1 MENHQTVTSSSQ
13 GARELYEQYSNRF
26 MFVLGVLVAIFFGA
40 RGLIE
45 LMTLE
50 PPLVWFRAI
59 PALMTSAAM
68 LPVILFSRTQK
79 ITGAWVGLAYI
90 GIVLLLFINWIWLF
104 HLERDVWQFFRLI
117 PIMVVIGLGT
127 RSLGLW
133 IVSLVVTTAG
143 ALIMVWSF
151 GWNLGQVMPVLAI
164 GALLSAFC
172 YYSYTPIFRQAIN
185 QLAELKFA
193 ASRLEKAQL
202 SQKRFV
208 ANATHELRT
217 PMTGV
222 LGMHG
227 LLEHTDLDSEQR
239 RMLAIASSSANH
251 MLAVVDDIL
260 LFAKMESGKFTLS
273 SVECDLRTVTEQ
285 AWAGLEGMAAAK
297 SLRYELE
304 LPPGEVA
311 VITDP
316 QRVEQILFNLLSNA
330 VKYTQS
336 GGVKLSMMAKPMA
349 GVIHVTWRCQ
359 DTGRGIA
366 ADRLDDMFEAFE
378 QMESKRSR
386 TDQGTGLG
394 LAIMREL
401 VSMMDGSINVKSV
414 VGEGSTFTVSLI
426 LKAVHAR
433 APARHAEII
442 PEEAEPVA
450 YHVLVGEDNDVI
462 AMILEQMLGS
472 LGWRV
477 SIVKNGES
485 VVEEATRE
493 GADYDVILM
502 DIQMPVIDGIEATR
516 LIRSRLAS
524 PPPIVALTANT
535 LETDVK
541 LYRDIGM
548 AGVIPKPI
556 QRDDLVATVNEA
568 VGKAQAQV

>member
-1 MENHQTVTSSSQ
+1 MENHPTVSINTH
-13 GARELYEQYSNRF
+13 GERELYRQYSNRF
-26 MFVLGVLVAIFFGA
+26 MFVLGIVVAIFFGA
-40 RGLIE
+40 RGGIE
-45 LMTLE
+45 LATLE
-50 PPLVWFRAI
+50 PPLVWLRAI
-59 PALMTSAAM
+59 PALVTAALM
-68 LPVILFSRTQK
+68 LPVILFSRDQK
-79 ITGAWVGLAYI
+79 ITASWVGPVYVGTVA
-90 GIVLLLFINWIWLF
+90 LLFFNWAWLF

-117 PIMVVIGLGT
+117 PIMVIIGLGT
-127 RSLGLW
+127 RRMALWLAILSL
-133 IVSLVVTTAG
+133 VSLG
-143 ALIMVWSF
+143 ALILVWSF
-151 GWNLGQVMPVLAI
+151 GWNFEQSMPVLAI

-172 YYSYTPIFRQAIN
+172 YYSYAPIFRQAIQ
-185 QLAELKFA
+185 QLVELKDVA
-193 ASRLEKAQL
+193 NRLEKAQL

-239 RMLAIASSSANH
+239 RMLGIASSSANH

-273 SVECDLRTVTEQ
+273 SAECDLRMVTEQ

-297 SLRYELE
+297 DLSYQLE
-304 LPPGEVA
+304 LPPGEVE

-336 GGVKLSMMAKPMA
+336 GGVKLSMMAKPVA
-349 GVIHVTWRCQ
+349 DAVHVTWRCE

-366 ADRLDDMFEAFE
+366 AERLDDMFKAFE

-394 LAIMREL
+394 LAIVQEL
-401 VSMMDGSINVKSV
+401 VTMMDGSIDVESI
-414 VGEGSTFTVSLI
+414 VGEGSVFTVSLV
-426 LKAVHAR
+426 LKAVHSR
-433 APARHAEII
+433 TPAQHAETTE
-442 PEEAEPVA
+442 EEAGPVA

-462 AMILEQMLGS
+462 AMILEQMLDS

-477 SIVKNGES
+477 FIAKNGEA

-541 LYRDIGM
+541 QYLEIGM

-568 VGKAQAQV
+568 VGKAQAQP

>member
-1 MENHQTVTSSSQ
+1 
-13 GARELYEQYSNRF
+13 
-26 MFVLGVLVAIFFGA
+26 VLAVVVAVFYGV
-40 RGLIE
+40 RGVIE

-50 PPLVWFRAI
+50 PPMVWLRAI
-59 PALMTSAAM
+59 PALMTLAAM
-68 LPVILFSRTQK
+68 LPVILFSRAQK
-79 ITGAWVGLAYI
+79 ITGSWTGLAYI

-117 PIMVVIGLGT
+117 PLMVVIGLGT

-133 IVSLVVTTAG
+133 LVSLVVTTSG
-143 ALIMVWSF
+143 ALILVRSL
-151 GWNLGQVMPVLAI
+151 GLNLEQSMAVLAT

-172 YYSYTPIFRQAIN
+172 YYSYTPIFRRAID
-185 QLAELKFA
+185 QLAELKYA

-297 SLRYELE
+297 GLRYELD
-304 LPPGEVA
+304 LPPGEVQVFA
-311 VITDP
+311 DP

-330 VKYTQS
+330 VKYTPS
-336 GGVKLSMMAKPMA
+336 GGVKLSMMAKPVA
-349 GVIHVTWRCQ
+349 DAVHVTWRCE

-366 ADRLDDMFEAFE
+366 AERLDDMFEAFE
-378 QMESKRSR
+378 QMESMRSR
-386 TDQGTGLG
+386 SDQGTGLG
-394 LAIMREL
+394 LAIVQEL
-401 VSMMDGSINVKSV
+401 VSMMDGSINVESI
-414 VGEGSTFTVSLI
+414 VGEGSVFTVSLI
-426 LKAVHAR
+426 LKAVHSR
-433 APARHAEII
+433 APAQHTETIE
-442 PEEAEPVA
+442 EEAGPVA
-450 YHVLVGEDNDVI
+450 FHVLVGEDNDVI
-462 AMILEQMLGS
+462 AMILEQMLDS

-477 SIVKNGES
+477 FIAKNGEA

-541 LYRDIGM
+541 LYLEIGM
-548 AGVIPKPI
+548 AGVVSKPI
-556 QRDDLVATVNEA
+556 QRDDLIATVNEA
-568 VGKAQAQV
+568 VGKAQAQP

>member
-1 MENHQTVTSSSQ
+1 
-13 GARELYEQYSNRF
+13 
-26 MFVLGVLVAIFFGA
+26 MFVLAVVVAVFYGV
-40 RGLIE
+40 RGVIE

-50 PPLVWFRAI
+50 PPMVWLRAI
-59 PALMTSAAM
+59 PALMTLAAM
-68 LPVILFSRTQK
+68 LPVILFSRAQK
-79 ITGAWVGLAYI
+79 ITGSWTGLAYI

-117 PIMVVIGLGT
+117 PLMVVIGLGT

-133 IVSLVVTTAG
+133 LVSLVVTTSG
-143 ALIMVWSF
+143 ALILVRSF
-151 GWNLGQVMPVLAI
+151 GLNLEQSMAVLAT

-172 YYSYTPIFRQAIN
+172 YYSYTPIFRRAID
-185 QLAELKFA
+185 QLAELKYA

-297 SLRYELE
+297 GLRYELD
-304 LPPGEVA
+304 LPPGEVQVFA
-311 VITDP
+311 DP

-330 VKYTQS
+330 VKYTPS
-336 GGVKLSMMAKPMA
+336 GGVKLSMMAKPVA
-349 GVIHVTWRCQ
+349 DAVHVTWRCE

-366 ADRLDDMFEAFE
+366 AERLDDMFEAFE
-378 QMESKRSR
+378 QMESMRSR
-386 TDQGTGLG
+386 SDQGTGLG
-394 LAIMREL
+394 LAIVQEL
-401 VSMMDGSINVKSV
+401 VSMMDGSINVESI
-414 VGEGSTFTVSLI
+414 VGEGSVFTVSLI
-426 LKAVHAR
+426 LKAVHSR
-433 APARHAEII
+433 APAQHTETIE
-442 PEEAEPVA
+442 EEAGPVA
-450 YHVLVGEDNDVI
+450 FHVLVGEDNDVI
-462 AMILEQMLGS
+462 AMILEQMLDS

-477 SIVKNGES
+477 FIAKNGEA

-541 LYRDIGM
+541 LYLEIGM
-548 AGVIPKPI
+548 AGVVSKPI
-556 QRDDLVATVNEA
+556 QRDDLIATVNEA
-568 VGKAQAQV
+568 VGKAQAQP

>member
-1 MENHQTVTSSSQ
+1 MLAVVV
-13 GARELYEQYSNRF
+13 AVFY
-26 MFVLGVLVAIFFGA
+26 GV
-40 RGLIE
+40 RGVIE

-50 PPLVWFRAI
+50 PPMVWLRAI
-59 PALMTSAAM
+59 PALMTLAAM
-68 LPVILFSRTQK
+68 LPVILFSRAQK
-79 ITGAWVGLAYI
+79 ITGSWTGLAYI

-117 PIMVVIGLGT
+117 PLMVVIGLGT

-133 IVSLVVTTAG
+133 LVSLVVTTSG
-143 ALIMVWSF
+143 ALILVRSF
-151 GWNLGQVMPVLAI
+151 GLNLEQSMAVLAT

-172 YYSYTPIFRQAIN
+172 YYSYTPIFRRAID
-185 QLAELKFA
+185 QLAELKYA

-297 SLRYELE
+297 GLRYELD
-304 LPPGEVA
+304 LPPGEVQVFA
-311 VITDP
+311 DP

-330 VKYTQS
+330 VKYTPS
-336 GGVKLSMMAKPMA
+336 GGVKLSMMAKPVA
-349 GVIHVTWRCQ
+349 DAVHVTWRCE

-366 ADRLDDMFEAFE
+366 AERLDDMFEAFE
-378 QMESKRSR
+378 QMESMRSR
-386 TDQGTGLG
+386 SDQGTGLG
-394 LAIMREL
+394 LAIVQEL
-401 VSMMDGSINVKSV
+401 VSMMDGSINVESI
-414 VGEGSTFTVSLI
+414 VGEGSVFTVSLI
-426 LKAVHAR
+426 LKAVHSR
-433 APARHAEII
+433 APAQHTETIE
-442 PEEAEPVA
+442 EEAGPVA
-450 YHVLVGEDNDVI
+450 FHVLVGEDNDVI
-462 AMILEQMLGS
+462 AMILEQMLDS

-477 SIVKNGES
+477 FIAKNGEA

-541 LYRDIGM
+541 LYLEIGM
-548 AGVIPKPI
+548 AGVVSKPI
-556 QRDDLVATVNEA
+556 QRDDLIATVNEA
-568 VGKAQAQV
+568 VGKAQAQP

>member
-1 MENHQTVTSSSQ
+1 MENHRLTAATFSGES
-13 GARELYEQYSNRF
+13 ELNRQYVNWF
-26 MFVLGVLVAIFFGA
+26 MFGLSALVFVFYGA
-40 RGLIE
+40 RGIIE
-45 LMTLE
+45 LVTLE
-50 PPLVWFRAI
+50 PPVVWLRAI
-59 PALMTSAAM
+59 PALLTATAM
-68 LPVILFSRTQK
+68 IPVLLLSRNQK
-79 ITGAWVGLAYI
+79 IRDHWAGFAYT
-90 GIVLLLFINWIWLF
+90 GIVLLLFCNWIWLF
-104 HLERDVWQFFRLI
+104 YLEPDVWQFVRLI
-117 PIMVVIGLGT
+117 AVMVVLGLGT
-127 RSLGLW
+127 RRMALWLAVLILVNLGA
-133 IVSLVVTTAG
+133 VA
-143 ALIMVWSF
+143 MVWSV
-151 GWNLGQVMPVLAI
+151 GWEITQSLPMLAI
-164 GALLSAFC
+164 GSLLSAFC
-172 YYSYTPIFRQAIN
+172 YYSHVPVFRHSIQ
-185 QLAELKFA
+185 QLTDLKNV
-193 ASRLEKAQL
+193 ASRLEKAQF

-227 LLEHTDLDSEQR
+227 LLEHTDLDREQR

-273 SVECDLRTVTEQ
+273 SAECDLRTVTEQ
-285 AWAGLEGMAAAK
+285 AWAGLEGMAAGK
-297 SLRYELE
+297 DLRYELE
-304 LPPGEVA
+304 LPPGEVE

-330 VKYTQS
+330 VKYTQN
-336 GGVKLSMMAKPMA
+336 GGVNLSMVAKPVA
-349 GVIHVTWRCQ
+349 DAVHVTWRCE

-366 ADRLDDMFEAFE
+366 AERLDDMFEAFE

-394 LAIMREL
+394 LAIVQEL
-401 VSMMDGSINVKSV
+401 VTMMDGSIDVESI
-414 VGEGSTFTVSLI
+414 VGEGSVFTVSLV
-426 LKAVHAR
+426 LKAVHSR
-433 APARHAEII
+433 TPAQHAETTE
-442 PEEAEPVA
+442 EEAGPVA

-462 AMILEQMLGS
+462 AMILEQMLDS

-477 SIVKNGES
+477 FIAKNGEA

-541 LYRDIGM
+541 QYLEIGM

-568 VGKAQAQV
+568 VGKAQAQP